1 MLETLR
7 KYLRNLIIEIK
18 YFEIHPTLKK
28 KQFYLDVF
36 GFFIMACFGG
46 LFIFFMS
53 VYIHILFLIVVI
65 AIIGRNIIPEKQ
77 WNWIETHF
85 LTIWKYVTDKWKRL
99 WL

>member
-1 MLETLR
+1 VLETLR

-46 LFIFFMS
+46 LFIF
-53 VYIHILFLIVVI
+53 VIVVI

-99 WL
+99 W